1 MYVEVPVYW
10 KKNSRLMGDYGWDHS
25 GETIWKKGTRKKEKF
40 AKKEERGKRRKNKS
54 KDGIINAKE
63 QN

>member
-1 MYVEVPVYW
+1 MQRYRYIEQKLP
-10 KKNSRLMGDYGWDHS
+10 LS
-25 GETIWKKGTRKKEKF
+25 GGLWLRSFGRNYMKKGTRKKGKF
-40 AKKEERGKRRKNKS
+40 SKKEERGKKKKNKS

>member
-1 MYVEVPVYW
+1 M
-10 KKNSRLMGDYGWDHS
+10 
-25 GETIWKKGTRKKEKF
+25 KKGTRKKGKF
-40 AKKEERGKRRKNKS
+40 SKKEERGKKKKNKS